1 MDQAFSFIDH
11 QICFAVKSNSNLAV
25 LNVLAKLGSGF
36 DIVTGGELA
45 RVLAA
50 GGDATKI
57 VFSGLGKQEADIQK
71 ALEVGIACFNVESHA
86 ELDRIQKVAADSVF
100 ETYQY
105 AASLPNLDVI
115 GIDCHIGSQLTE
127 TQPFVDALDR
137 VIMMIAKLKE
147 LGIQLKH
154 IDIGGGL
161 GVTYKDETP
170 PSVAEYANAMR
181 PALEKLGLKV
191 YMEPGRSISANA
203 GVLVTKVDLLK
214 PTNYRNFAIIDAAMN
229 DLIRPSLYQA
239 WMDIQPVISR
249 IDFEAKTWDIVGA
262 ICETGD
268 FLGKERELAI
278 QENDNLA
285 VLGAAVVVL
294 LKSWSMLTNQF
305 TKMHGL
311 GNDFM
316 VVDLISQRAFF
327 DAMTIRRLADRHFG
341 IGFDQL
347 LIVEPPDFPN
357 VDFKYRIFNADGSEV
372 EQCGNGVRCFARFV
386 YERQLTNK
394 KRFKVQTCAG
404 IVEPELGENG
414 WVRVNM
420 GYPKFLPNEIPFL
433 AEEPDAL
440 YDIALQDNELL
451 TIDVVNMGNP
461 HAVTIVPDVLTADV
475 AKIGPQVEAHARFPQ
490 RVNAG
495 FMQIVDEKHA
505 RLRVFE
511 RGVGET
517 MACGTGACAAAVS
530 GMRRGLLANN
540 VEIELAGGKLQ
551 IEWKEG
557 DVVWMTGPTATIV
570 LIGMANPQSKQAF
583 HMKMVEH
590 ILEFIWPGLSI
601 TNWKVSFT
609 KKKVPM
615 N

>member
-1 MDQAFSFIDH
+1 MSFSRIHGVLHAEQCSLDQLAQQYGTPLYVYSKATFEKHYLDMDQAFSFIDH

-86 ELDRIQKVAADSVF
+86 ELDRIQKVAAALGTKAPISLRVNPDVDAKTHPYISTGLKENKFGIPSDSVF

-137 VIMMIAKLKE
+137 VIIMIAKLKE

-214 PTNYRNFAIIDAAMN
+214 PTNHRNFAIIDAAMN

-239 WMDIQPVISR
+239 WMDIQAVVSR
-249 IDFEAKTWDIVGA
+249 TDLEAKTWDIVGA

-285 VLGAAVVVL
+285 VLGAGAYGFVMSSNYNSRGRAAEVMVDADQSYVIRKRETIESLWENESL
-294 LKSWSMLTNQF
+294 L
-305 TKMHGL
+305 
-311 GNDFM
+311 
-316 VVDLISQRAFF
+316 
-327 DAMTIRRLADRHFG
+327 
-341 IGFDQL
+341 
-347 LIVEPPDFPN
+347 P
-357 VDFKYRIFNADGSEV
+357 
-372 EQCGNGVRCFARFV
+372 
-386 YERQLTNK
+386 
-394 KRFKVQTCAG
+394 
-404 IVEPELGENG
+404 
-414 WVRVNM
+414 
-420 GYPKFLPNEIPFL
+420 
-433 AEEPDAL
+433 
-440 YDIALQDNELL
+440 
-451 TIDVVNMGNP
+451 
-461 HAVTIVPDVLTADV
+461 
-475 AKIGPQVEAHARFPQ
+475 
-490 RVNAG
+490 
-495 FMQIVDEKHA
+495 
-505 RLRVFE
+505 
-511 RGVGET
+511 
-517 MACGTGACAAAVS
+517 
-530 GMRRGLLANN
+530 
-540 VEIELAGGKLQ
+540 
-551 IEWKEG
+551 
-557 DVVWMTGPTATIV
+557 
-570 LIGMANPQSKQAF
+570 
-583 HMKMVEH
+583 
-590 ILEFIWPGLSI
+590 
-601 TNWKVSFT
+601 
-609 KKKVPM
+609 
-615 N
+615 